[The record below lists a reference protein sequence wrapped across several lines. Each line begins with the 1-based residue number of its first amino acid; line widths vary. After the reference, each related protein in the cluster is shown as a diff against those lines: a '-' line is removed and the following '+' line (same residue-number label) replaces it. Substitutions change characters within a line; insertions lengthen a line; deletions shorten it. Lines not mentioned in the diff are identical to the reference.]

1 MRRRTLT
8 GRHAA
13 VATAAL
19 PVRASPYPQVLNADD
34 GWTPPLEA
42 IQLWDVLDKLS
53 RWTPLDLEQ
62 VFDDLNRVQWLVDGD
77 RDLPEVVERLR
88 STLAN
93 LVNICRSSDRWQV
106 APELLLVADRAGQEL
121 EGGAE
126 LPPAAPRH
134 RRGPWARRNATS
146 SLVGDARRTAWL
158 TGELLE
164 LASAARL
171 VKDEDA
177 P

>member
-1 MRRRTLT
+1 VLT
-8 GRHAA
+8 AEVG
-13 VATAAL
+13 
-19 PVRASPYPQVLNADD
+19 D
-34 GWTPPLEA
+34 GWTPPLDA
-42 IQLWDVLDKLS
+42 TQLRNVLDRLS

-62 VFDDLNRVQWLVDGD
+62 VFDDLNRAQCLAEGD
-77 RDLPEVVERLR
+77 RDLPEVVGRLR
-88 STLAN
+88 STLTN
-93 LVNICRSSDRWQV
+93 LVNICRSSDSWQV
-106 APELLLVADRAGQEL
+106 SPELLLVAARAGQVL

-126 LPPAAPRH
+126 PPLAVQGH
-134 RRGPWARRNATS
+134 RRSSRVRRGATPSLAR
-146 SLVGDARRTAWL
+146 DARRVAWL